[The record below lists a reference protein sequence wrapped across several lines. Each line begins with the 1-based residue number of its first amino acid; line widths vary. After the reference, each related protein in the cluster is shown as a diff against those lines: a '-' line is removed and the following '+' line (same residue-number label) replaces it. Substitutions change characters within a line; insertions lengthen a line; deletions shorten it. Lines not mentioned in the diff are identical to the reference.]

1 MPLNR
6 RLDALWLHADVSL
19 CGGCAAVLQKTLHQ
33 GDVVPAALVD
43 LGGVPFTETVSA
55 DPLITQIIADNSQLL
70 LDRPCGNRKH
80 QVIPANAV
88 TQAIVLQEIIWE
100 HYYCSKNPE
109 TTMVSGFL
117 FVYENMTW
125 CKLGAKRY
133 AMIANDIKQY
143 GKFAL
148 ICQFRDHPTRLSS
161 KVRWRSFG

>member
-1 MPLNR
+1 MP
-6 RLDALWLHADVSL
+6 
-19 CGGCAAVLQKTLHQ
+19 KTLDTQ
-33 GDVVPAALVD
+33 GFSGL
-43 LGGVPFTETVSA
+43 
-55 DPLITQIIADNSQLL
+55 
-70 LDRPCGNRKH
+70 RKEE
-80 QVIPANAV
+80 VRSEGS
-88 TQAIVLQEIIWE
+88 TSCSSVLQEIIWK

>member
-1 MPLNR
+1 
-6 RLDALWLHADVSL
+6 
-19 CGGCAAVLQKTLHQ
+19 
-33 GDVVPAALVD
+33 
-43 LGGVPFTETVSA
+43 
-55 DPLITQIIADNSQLL
+55 
-70 LDRPCGNRKH
+70 
-80 QVIPANAV
+80 
-88 TQAIVLQEIIWE
+88 
-100 HYYCSKNPE
+100 
-109 TTMVSGFL
+109 MVSGFL